1 MSVLHWHSESGSL
14 WYADS
19 FNPGDGL
26 VEDVTGIEWAE
37 KLAKEK
43 GLMTDQKQMRADPV
57 AKISD
62 DLAHYLWGKGYGR
75 NCCNCDLWNKPDQ
88 KCNKFQVLPPAEVV
102 IVGCKHHTDL
112 IPF

>member
-1 MSVLHWHSESGSL
+1 MGVLHYHAESNSL
-14 WYADS
+14 WYAET
-19 FNPGDGL
+19 FNPGADL
-26 VEDVTGIEWAE
+26 VQDVTGVEWAE
-37 KLAKEK
+37 KEWKKMSEAHAQL
-43 GLMTDQKQMRADPV
+43 MRADPV